1 MLVEITAILR
11 RDKVGPTMKGLD
23 AMGLG
28 AMTLTTVN
36 GRGLQGG
43 NVMTDI
49 DRAVPAEY
57 ESVSKIVNHLT
68 PASFAL
74 SHSLTRPVFWIPKRM
89 IQIVVPTSMK
99 NEVIDLIMSVNR
111 TGWMGDGKIFVS
123 PIEESLRIR
132 TGEHGTD
139 SVL

>member
-1 MLVEITAILR
+1 MLVEITAIIR
-11 RDKVGPTMKGLD
+11 RDKVGPTMRGLD

-28 AMTLTTVN
+28 SMTLTTVS

-43 NVMTDI
+43 NLMTDI
-49 DRAVPAEY
+49 DREIPAEY
-57 ESVSKIVNHLT
+57 ESVSKITRHLT

-74 SHSLTRPVFWIPKRM
+74 AHSLTRPVFWIPKRM
-89 IQIVVPTSMK
+89 IQIMVPTSMK
-99 NEVIDLIMSVNR
+99 SEVIDLIMSMNR

-132 TGEHGTD
+132 TGERGIE
-139 SVL
+139 SV

>member
-1 MLVEITAILR
+1 MFVEIMAIIR
-11 RDKVGPTMKGLD
+11 RDKVGPTMRGLD

-49 DRAVPAEY
+49 DREVPAEY
-57 ESVSKIVNHLT
+57 ESVSKITKHLT

-89 IQIVVPTSMK
+89 LQIIVPTPMK
-99 NEVIDLIMSVNR
+99 TEVIDLIMTLGS
-111 TGWMGDGKIFVS
+111 S
-123 PIEESLRIR
+123 S
-132 TGEHGTD
+132 
-139 SVL
+139 

>member
-1 MLVEITAILR
+1 MLVEITAIVR
-11 RDKVGPTMKGLD
+11 RDKVGPTMRGLD

-28 AMTLTTVN
+28 AMTLTTVS

-49 DRAVPAEY
+49 DREVPAEY
-57 ESVSKIVNHLT
+57 ESVSKITSHLT

-74 SHSLTRPVFWIPKRM
+74 AHSLTRPVFWIPKRM
-89 IQIVVPTSMK
+89 LQIVVPTSMK
-99 NEVIDLIMSVNR
+99 AEVIDLIMGVNR

-132 TGEHGTD
+132 TGERGTD
-139 SVL
+139 SV

>member
-1 MLVEITAILR
+1 MFVEITAIIR
-11 RDKVGPTMKGLD
+11 RDKVGPTMRGLD

-28 AMTLTTVN
+28 SMTLTTVN

-49 DRAVPAEY
+49 DREVPAEY
-57 ESVSKIVNHLT
+57 ESVSKITNHLT

-89 IQIVVPTSMK
+89 LQIVVPTSMK
-99 NEVIDLIMSVNR
+99 MEVIDLIMSVNR

-123 PIEESLRIR
+123 PVEESLRIR
-132 TGEHGTD
+132 TGERGIA
-139 SVL
+139 SI

>member
-1 MLVEITAILR
+1 MR
-11 RDKVGPTMKGLD
+11 GLD

-28 AMTLTTVN
+28 SMTLTTVS

-43 NVMTDI
+43 NLMTDI
-49 DRAVPAEY
+49 DREIPAEY
-57 ESVSKIVNHLT
+57 ESVSKITRHLT

-74 SHSLTRPVFWIPKRM
+74 AHSLTRPVFWIPKRM
-89 IQIVVPTSMK
+89 IQIMVPTSMK
-99 NEVIDLIMSVNR
+99 SEVIDLIMSMNR

-132 TGEHGTD
+132 TGERGIE
-139 SVL
+139 SV